1 MKAIWNDQIIAEA
14 DKNELIYIE
23 GRWYFPPA
31 SVKQDV
37 LRKSDTPY
45 NCPWKGDCQYFDIG
59 SREQSGQDNAWSYP
73 EPLSSAIN
81 IVGKDFSDYIAF
93 WRDVAVGGVK

>member
-23 GRWYFPPA
+23 GRWYFPSA

-45 NCPWKGDCQYFDIG
+45 NCP
-59 SREQSGQDNAWSYP
+59 
-73 EPLSSAIN
+73 
-81 IVGKDFSDYIAF
+81 
-93 WRDVAVGGVK
+93 